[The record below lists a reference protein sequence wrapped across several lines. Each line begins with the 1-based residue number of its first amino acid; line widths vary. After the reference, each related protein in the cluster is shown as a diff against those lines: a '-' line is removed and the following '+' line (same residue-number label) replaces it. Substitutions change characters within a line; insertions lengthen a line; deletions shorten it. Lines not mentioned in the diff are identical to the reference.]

1 MSNKPGT
8 DYQTLKRLLKQAAPH
23 KKLFWGS
30 LAMGILVS
38 AITPIRP
45 MLMQKMI
52 DDYIIRFDFVGLK
65 NMTILLIVLLIVE
78 TFLRYALAY
87 VTSWLGQSVIKDIRM
102 QIFRHIQNLKM
113 RFFDKTPVGTSTTRV
128 INDVEA
134 INSTFSEGIISII
147 TDVLTLIFVI
157 GAMLWLNWKIALIS
171 LSTFPLLL
179 IATYIFKEKVKYSF
193 RIIREKVSQM
203 NAFVQERIT
212 GMRII
217 QVFNAEERER
227 QKFEKINYE
236 HLDAN
241 LKSVWYYS
249 VFFPVVEIILALA
262 IAFMVWSASTEAIKE
277 QASIGIFTSFLLLL
291 NMAFRP
297 LRMLADKFNT
307 LQMGVV
313 SSERV
318 FRILDLKD
326 TTESYGTIKPD
337 RLKGEIEFEDV
348 WFAYNEDDYVL
359 KGISFNV
366 KPGEMLAIIGSTGS
380 GKTTITNL
388 LNKSYEINK
397 GKIKIDGVSI
407 DEYDLFALRDRIAI
421 VLQDVFLFSG
431 TVYENITLHN
441 EKITLEKVIEAAK
454 DVGAHDFIMKLPGG
468 YDYEVMERGATLS
481 VGQRQLI
488 AFIRALVY
496 DPDILILDEATS
508 SVDRE
513 SEILIQQ
520 ATEKLVSGRTSLVIA
535 HRLST
540 IQKADKILVMENGE
554 IKEMGSHESLIADE
568 EGHYK
573 KLYELQFK

>member
-326 TTESYGTIKPD
+326 TTESYGSIKPD

>member
-30 LAMGILVS
+30 LEMGILVS

-326 TTESYGTIKPD
+326 TTESYGSIKPD

>member
-30 LAMGILVS
+30 LEMGILVS

>member
-1 MSNKPGT
+1 MDNKPST
-8 DYQTLKRLLKQAAPH
+8 DFQTLKRLIKQAAPH
-23 KKLFWGS
+23 KKLFWS
-30 LAMGILVS
+30 ALVMGILVS
-38 AITPIRP
+38 AISPIRP
-45 MLMQKMI
+45 ILMQRMI
-52 DDYIIRFDFVGLK
+52 DDYIIQFDARGLQI
-65 NMTILLIVLLIVE
+65 MTVTLIILLFLE

-87 VTSWLGQSVIKDIRM
+87 ITSWLGQSVIKDIRM
-102 QIFRHIQNLKM
+102 KIFQHIQNLKM
-113 RFFDKTPVGTSTTRV
+113 RFFDKTPIGTSTTRV

-147 TDVLTLIFVI
+147 TDVLTLVFVI
-157 GAMLWLNWKIALIS
+157 GAMFWLNWKIALMS

-179 IATYIFKEKVKYSF
+179 IATYIFKEKIKFAF

-227 QKFEKINYE
+227 KKFEKINYD

-249 VFFPVVEIILALA
+249 IFFPIVEIILALA
-262 IAFMVWSASTEAIKE
+262 IAFMVWSASTEAIKD
-277 QASIGIFTSFLLLL
+277 QASIGVFTSFLLLL

-326 TTESYGTIKPD
+326 TTESYGTLKPEKL
-337 RLKGEIEFEDV
+337 RGNIEFKEV
-348 WFAYNEDDYVL
+348 WFAYNDDDYVM
-359 KGISFNV
+359 KGVSFKVNQ
-366 KPGEMLAIIGSTGS
+366 GEMLAIIGATGS

-388 LNKSYEINK
+388 INKFYQINK
-397 GKIKIDGVSI
+397 GEILIDDINI
-407 DEYDLFALRDRIAI
+407 DEYNLFALRKRIAI

-431 TVYENITLHN
+431 TIYENITLHN
-441 EKITLEKVIEAAK
+441 EIISLETVIEAAK
-454 DVGAHDFIMKLPGG
+454 DVGAHEFIMNLPGG
-468 YDYEVMERGATLS
+468 YQYEVMERGATLS

-496 DPDILILDEATS
+496 NPDVLILDEATS

-513 SEILIQQ
+513 SEILIQN

-540 IQKADKILVMENGE
+540 IQKADKILVMESGE
-554 IKEMGSHESLIADE
+554 VKEMGSHRELIADKD
-568 EGHYK
+568 GHYK
-573 KLYELQFK
+573 KLYEMQFK

>member
-52 DDYIIRFDFVGLK
+52 DDYIIHFDFVGLK

>member
-1 MSNKPGT
+1 MSNTPST

-23 KKLFWGS
+23 KKLFWS
-30 LAMGILVS
+30 ALAMGILVS
-38 AITPIRP
+38 AIAPIRP
-45 MLMQKMI
+45 ILMQRMI
-52 DDYIIRFDFVGLK
+52 DDYIVQFDFKGLQL
-65 NMTILLIVLLIVE
+65 MTLLLIVLLIVE
-78 TFLRYALAY
+78 TFLRYALSY

-102 QIFRHIQNLKM
+102 KIFKHIQSLKM
-113 RFFDKTPVGTSTTRV
+113 RFFDKTPIGTSTTRV

-134 INSTFSEGIISII
+134 INSTFSEGIVSII

-157 GAMLWLNWKIALIS
+157 GAMIWMNWKIALVS

-179 IATYIFKEKVKYSF
+179 IATYIFKEKIKFAF

-203 NAFVQERIT
+203 NAFVQEHIT

-227 QKFEKINYE
+227 KKFEKINFD

-249 VFFPVVEIILALA
+249 IFFPIVEIILALA
-262 IAFMVWSASTEAIKE
+262 IAFMVWSASSEAIKDE
-277 QASIGIFTSFLLLL
+277 ASIGVFTSFLLLL

-326 TTESYGTIKPD
+326 TTETSGKVNPEK
-337 RLKGEIEFEDV
+337 LNGEIEFKNV

-359 KGISFNV
+359 KDVSFEV
-366 KPGEMLAIIGSTGS
+366 KQGEMLAIIGSTGS
-380 GKTTITNL
+380 GKSTIINL
-388 LNKSYEINK
+388 INKFYDINK
-397 GKIKIDGVSI
+397 GAINIDNISI
-407 DEYDLFALRDRIAI
+407 EDYNLFALRNRIAI

-431 TVYENITLHN
+431 TIYENITLHN
-441 EKITLEKVIEAAK
+441 EKITLENVIDASK
-454 DVGAHDFIMKLPGG
+454 DVGAHEFIMQLPGG
-468 YDYEVMERGATLS
+468 YNYEVMERGATLS

-496 DPDILILDEATS
+496 NPDILILDEATS

-513 SEILIQQ
+513 SEILIQN
-520 ATEKLVSGRTSLVIA
+520 ATEKLVSGRTSIVIA

-540 IQKADKILVMENGE
+540 IQKADKIMVMENSEVKE
-554 IKEMGSHESLIADE
+554 IGSHKELIAQE
-568 EGHYK
+568 NSHYK
-573 KLYELQFK
+573 KLYEMQFK